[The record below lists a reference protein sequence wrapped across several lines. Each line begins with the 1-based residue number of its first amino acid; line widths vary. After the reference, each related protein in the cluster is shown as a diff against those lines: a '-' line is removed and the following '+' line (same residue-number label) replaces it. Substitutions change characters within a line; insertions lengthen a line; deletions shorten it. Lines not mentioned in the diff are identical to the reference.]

1 MSPLIVLILCLSK
14 EKIIMEGPKEVEVPK
29 PEPEQEPREL
39 VFSLVLES
47 RMRQM
52 LEKET
57 RAAKKGHHRKLTKK
71 DHDRIT
77 DELNYMRFDPGMW
90 GRATFE
96 KGVQVGRSQPPIDP
110 PIEEEPVPVSRVEE
124 LKEE

>member
-1 MSPLIVLILCLSK
+1 
-14 EKIIMEGPKEVEVPK
+14 MEGSKLAEVPK
-29 PEPEQEPREL
+29 VAEEQQPKEL

-52 LEKET
+52 LEKEA

-77 DELNYMRFDPGMW
+77 DELNYMRFDAGIL
-90 GRATFE
+90 GRTTFE
-96 KGVQVGRSQPPIDP
+96 KGVAVGRDFEANRSKVDP
-110 PIEEEPVPVSRVEE
+110 PVEE
-124 LKEE
+124 IKEEV